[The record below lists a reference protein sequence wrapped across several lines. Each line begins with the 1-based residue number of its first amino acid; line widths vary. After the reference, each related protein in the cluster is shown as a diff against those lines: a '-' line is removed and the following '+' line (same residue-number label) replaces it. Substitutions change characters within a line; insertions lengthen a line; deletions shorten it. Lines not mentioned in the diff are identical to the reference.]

1 MYDFSCGIVGYRLY
15 YFEVYSLYTQF
26 VEYFY
31 HEKMLNFVGSIQTS
45 AFYFCEKC
53 YWNFDRDCVES
64 VDSFEECGHLNNI
77 NSSNL

>member
-31 HEKMLNFVGSIQTS
+31 HEKMLNFVGFFP
-45 AFYFCEKC
+45 AFIEVILWVLFFILLKWCITMI
-53 YWNFDRDCVES
+53 D
-64 VDSFEECGHLNNI
+64 L
-77 NSSNL
+77 